1 MNKGFTS
8 ALAIFA
14 GCAIAATA
22 AQADKLVVTTNLP
35 PTHWAATQGGIP
47 FLECVKTA
55 TNGEVDFD
63 YFDSGKLANFFQS
76 LAAVN
81 DGLAQVSYIV
91 VSAQSDKLPLT
102 GITML
107 PGLGKSTVEITAAS
121 RAALDGD
128 TEIAKEYAANRIVPL
143 MINIF
148 PAYQM
153 LSVGEPF
160 ATLESMQGKKISSG
174 GGSLMV
180 TLSTLGASAVEMQ
193 TADLYLALQQGT
205 LDGTMLST
213 TSVEPYK
220 LQEVIKAISA
230 NGNFG
235 TASGIWSIDAD
246 IWAAMPDAHK
256 TAFSDCGKKVE
267 MELAAWADQ
276 YVLDT
281 QAKLKEQ
288 GIAVEDFTADELTK
302 IEVKLE
308 EARQDYVTRLVERG
322 IPADKAYEEYLA
334 VLPK

>member
-1 MNKGFTS
+1 MQKCITS

-14 GCAIAATA
+14 GCAMVTTA
-22 AQADKLVVTTNLP
+22 ANAEKLVVTTNLP
-35 PTHWAATQGGIP
+35 PTHWAATQGGLP
-47 FLECVKTA
+47 FMECVKTA

-107 PGLGKSTVEITAAS
+107 PGLGKSTVEITQAS

-128 TEIAKEYAANRIVPL
+128 TEIAKEYASNRIVPL

-153 LSVGEPF
+153 LSVNEPF
-160 ATLESMQGKKISSG
+160 ETLDSMQGKKISSG

-180 TLSTLGASAVEMQ
+180 TLSTIGASAVEMA

-220 LQEVIKAISA
+220 LEEVIKAISA

-235 TASGIWSIDAD
+235 TASGIWSIDAGV
-246 IWAAMPDAHK
+246 WETLPDAHK
-256 TAFSDCGKKVE
+256 TAFSECGKKVE

-281 QAKLKEQ
+281 QAKLAAQ
-288 GIAVEDFTADELTK
+288 GITVHAFSADELAK
-302 IEVKLE
+302 IEVSLE
-308 EARQDYVTRLVERG
+308 AARQDYVKRLTDRG
-322 IPADKAYEEYLA
+322 IPADKGYEEYVAL
-334 VLPK
+334 LPK